1 MQMLEAGGGRTR
13 ALLGLNRQHILPS
26 CAELK
31 DSQPTLPSWGRT
43 ALHTTEFCLYPGRTQ
58 NEAFDLMS
66 CSKKEKH
73 FLHL

>member
-1 MQMLEAGGGRTR
+1 MQMLQAGEGRTW
-13 ALLGLNRQHILPS
+13 ALLRLNRQHILPS

-43 ALHTTEFCLYPGRTQ
+43 ALHTREICQYPGRTQ
-58 NEAFDLMS
+58 NEAFDLMGY
-66 CSKKEKH
+66 SKKEKH